1 MIPLSFHTLYVL
13 SKRRVLSAYGDTT
26 HVRKG
31 IYHGA
36 CDYLVKPVQ
45 EKELRLI
52 WQHVI
57 RRKIDKS
64 PHDAAGERLSDQKG
78 KLNKVRKEPPAQKK
92 PRLSWTPPL
101 QAKFLAAVN
110 HLGLENAV
118 PTRIL
123 KIMNEENITKA
134 YVASHLQ
141 KYRKYLNKISHEASP
156 QGGMVISP
164 YGRSDSAYLQ
174 TNCVSLP
181 MFVGFEKVSVGSFP
195 PISLLGE
202 SDSTDGMGI
211 FGITSSSIMQES
223 DYQNSVDPMILQGT
237 PNAMDEKTN
246 HPFFSTQNAPASLVL
261 QSSAIQSSLIQSSS
275 YDSNDYS
282 GYRSD
287 NMITRPEKDIIDH
300 GSGSTDRLLG
310 SMIMDM
316 GKRRHIPETG
326 VGYIHNRSNFI
337 GESSSFDPLSV
348 QHYEENV
355 PQMMRP
361 NSSFVG
367 TLEDI
372 ACMMNQEKG
381 DTVKDHARR
390 GFLNP
395 STDTPTAGAQRRIDI
410 AVDLSDEA
418 AFAVKWAVNQYLNP
432 GDAIILINS
441 VDIVGSL
448 VEAGIPYKIHIVKDH
463 DMKERLCLEVERL
476 GLRVVIMGE

>member
-1 MIPLSFHTLYVL
+1 MFCYFVVL
-13 SKRRVLSAYGDTT
+13 VLSAYGDTS

-110 HLGLENAV
+110 HLGLETSFFHLYADAV

-134 YVASHLQ
+134 HVASHLQ
-141 KYRKYLNKISHEASP
+141 KYQKYLNKISHEASP
-156 QGGMVISP
+156 QGGMVMSP

-174 TNCVSLP
+174 TNY
-181 MFVGFEKVSVGSFP
+181 
-195 PISLLGE
+195 
-202 SDSTDGMGI
+202 STDGMGI

-275 YDSNDYS
+275 YDSNDYF

-316 GKRRHIPETG
+316 GKRRHIPETV
-326 VGYIHNRSNFI
+326 VGYVHNRSNFI

-372 ACMMNQEKG
+372 ASMMNQNIASISEVSACLALLRYLVLLHVWL
-381 DTVKDHARR
+381 DVIAQLNE
-390 GFLNP
+390 GF
-395 STDTPTAGAQRRIDI
+395 
-410 AVDLSDEA
+410 
-418 AFAVKWAVNQYLNP
+418 
-432 GDAIILINS
+432 
-441 VDIVGSL
+441 GS
-448 VEAGIPYKIHIVKDH
+448 
-463 DMKERLCLEVERL
+463 
-476 GLRVVIMGE
+476 